1 MLSARL
7 CTFSIPLQRRRKVLT
22 RVQKNDDV
30 WDPDEQRRINENKNW
45 RADQPEE
52 DVWDIDKERDAIMY
66 KRESLENAFRIGQ
79 KEALDKM
86 KERIEL
92 WESYADKEEG
102 VNSSKDD

>member
-1 MLSARL
+1 MLSSRIIAVPPRVRY
-7 CTFSIPLQRRRKVLT
+7 IRKVT
-22 RVQKNDDV
+22 TCAQKNNDV

-52 DVWDIDKERDAIMY
+52 DVWDIDKERDANMY
-66 KRESLENAFRIGQ
+66 KRESLESAFRIGQ

-86 KERIEL
+86 KERIEV
-92 WESYADKEEG
+92 WESYIDKEEG

>member
-7 CTFSIPLQRRRKVLT
+7 CTFSIPLQPRRKILT
-22 RVQKNDDV
+22 RSQKNDDV